1 MSLSRR
7 TTRIVTASTCLVGV
21 ALSPVLLGGLAF
33 ASPNGI
39 VISEFR
45 STGPNGG
52 NDEFVEVANT
62 SSIDVDISGYAF
74 QGCTST
80 SGAPSTRATV
90 PAGTVLRPA
99 QRYLFTNPGT
109 TSAPGYSGAVTGDQ
123 PYTTGIANLDN
134 NGSGL
139 RLLDANAQVID
150 GVGAAGTATNAC
162 REGTGINTVGVNTS
176 FERLGGTQDT
186 NNNVVDFAQTT
197 AAMPQNQRSSATPT
211 PVIPEVPAAVLLP
224 LSALVVAGG
233 AVSVARRKSLSGSAS
248 TPAV

>member
-1 MSLSRR
+1 MSRSRR
-7 TTRIVTASTCLVGV
+7 ATRIVTASTCLVGV
-21 ALSPVLLGGLAF
+21 AVAPILLGGAAF

-39 VISEFR
+39 AISEFR

-74 QGCTST
+74 QGCAVA

-90 PAGTVLRPA
+90 PPGTVLRPA

-109 TSAPGYSGAVTGDQ
+109 TSAPGYSGAVAGDQ
-123 PYTTGIANLDN
+123 SYTTGIGDLNN

-139 RLLDANAQVID
+139 RLLDANARVID

-162 REGTGINTVGVNTS
+162 REGTGINSVGMTTS

-186 NNNVVDFAQTT
+186 DNNAVDFARTT
-197 AAMPQNQRSSATPT
+197 TAMPQNQKSSATPT

-233 AVSVARRKSLSGSAS
+233 ALSLARRRALNSAS